1 MERLGPL
8 LRISAGLVL
17 LTSVILIGLDL
28 AGFLPL
34 PSNRVVEE
42 RVRLCETLAAQA
54 AAAVEHDD
62 FSAVRARLRT
72 AVHRNAD
79 VLSAALRAVDGQ
91 FVVTAGEHRM
101 LWNPEDPERSTAT
114 HVRVPLFRSGRPWGA
129 IEVRFQSGAS
139 AGLLA
144 ALWQRPLVRIL
155 VLMGA
160 LSFVAYLLFM
170 RRTLRHLDPSAVIP
184 GRVQATLD
192 VMAEGVL
199 LLDKDERIV
208 LANEAFA
215 GCVGRSPASLRGVK
229 ASGLGWRVPRSRE
242 AARRFP
248 WIDALRDSEA
258 VTAIP
263 LVLDV
268 ENEGSRI
275 FMVNGCPILD
285 GWDRAKG
292 AIATFDDVT
301 ELEQNR
307 VALEEAL
314 KMLEG
319 SQEEIRVQNEELRA
333 LAQSDPLTGVP
344 NRRAFLERFEVE
356 FAAAKRQDDK
366 LACVMADIDHFKRVN
381 DTHGHKVGDEV
392 IQRVA
397 EAFRSALRDCDA
409 VGRYGGEEFCIF
421 LVGAD
426 DEAAVRMAERLRA
439 KVSSPGFAQ
448 VSVTVSFGISSLAF
462 GAGDPAELINQADE
476 ALYASKHAGRNRVTR
491 WDERKSG

>member
-17 LTSVILIGLDL
+17 LTSVILIGLDI
-28 AGFLPL
+28 AGFLPV
-34 PSNRVVEE
+34 PSNRAVEE

-62 FSAVRARLRT
+62 FAAVRSTLRT
-72 AVHRNAD
+72 TVRRNTD
-79 VLSAALRAVDGQ
+79 VLSAALRTADGRL
-91 FVVTAGEHRM
+91 VVVAGEHRM
-101 LWNPEDPERSTAT
+101 LWSPDDPERSTAT
-114 HVRVPLFRSGRPWGA
+114 HVRVPLFRSGGPWGT
-129 IEVRFQSGAS
+129 IEVRFQSPES

-160 LSFVAYLLFM
+160 LGFVAYLLFM
-170 RRTLRHLDPSAVIP
+170 KRTLRHLDPSAVIP
-184 GRVQATLD
+184 GRVQTTLD

-199 LLDKDERIV
+199 LLDQDERIV
-208 LANEAFA
+208 LANQAFA
-215 GCVGRSPASLRGVK
+215 DCVGRSPASLLGVK
-229 ASGLGWRVPRSRE
+229 ASGLGWKVPHSRDD
-242 AARRFP
+242 ARRFP
-248 WIDALRDSEA
+248 WVDALRDSEA

-268 ENEGSRI
+268 ENEGSRV

-285 GWDRAKG
+285 GWERAKG

-301 ELEQNR
+301 ELEQKR

-314 KMLEG
+314 KMLEE
-319 SQEEIRVQNEELRA
+319 SQEEIQVQNEELKV

-344 NRRAFLERFEVE
+344 NRRSFMERFEVA
-356 FAAAKRQDDK
+356 FSAAKRRDDQ
-366 LACVMADIDHFKRVN
+366 LSCVMADIDHFKQVN
-381 DTHGHKVGDEV
+381 DDHGHVVGDEV
-392 IQRVA
+392 IRRVA
-397 EAFRSALRDCDA
+397 EALGATLRSTDA

-426 DEAAVRMAERLRA
+426 AAAGEQVAERLRA
-439 KVSSPGFAQ
+439 KIDSPGFARIPI
-448 VSVTVSFGISSLAF
+448 SVSFGVSSLAF
-462 GAGDPAELINQADE
+462 GAVNLGELIDQADE
-476 ALYASKHAGRNRVTR
+476 ALYASKRAGRNRVTR
-491 WDERKSG
+491 WDEREAG

>member
-1 MERLGPL
+1 V
-8 LRISAGLVL
+8 RI
-17 LTSVILIGLDL
+17 
-28 AGFLPL
+28 
-34 PSNRVVEE
+34 
-42 RVRLCETLAAQA
+42 CETLAAQA

-62 FSAVRARLRT
+62 FSAVRATLRR
-72 AVHRNAD
+72 AVHRNPD
-79 VLSAALRAVDGQ
+79 VLSAALRTLDEHL
-91 FVVTAGEHRM
+91 VVMAGEHQM
-101 LWNPEDPERSTAT
+101 LWNPEDPERSTPT

-129 IEVRFQSGAS
+129 IEVRFQSEAS
-139 AGLLA
+139 AGLFA

-155 VLMGA
+155 VLTGV
-160 LSFVAYLLFM
+160 LGFVAYLLFM

-199 LLDKDERIV
+199 LLDKDERII

-215 GCVGRSPASLRGVK
+215 DCVGRSPASLRGVK
-229 ASGLGWRVPRSRE
+229 ASTLGWKVPRSRE
-242 AARRFP
+242 PARRFP
-248 WIDALRDSEA
+248 WMDALRDSQA

-285 GWDRAKG
+285 GWERAKG
-292 AIATFDDVT
+292 AVATFDDVT
-301 ELEQNR
+301 ELEQKR

-319 SQEEIRVQNEELRA
+319 SQEEIRVQNEELKILA
-333 LAQSDPLTGVP
+333 LSDPLTGIP
-344 NRRAFLERFEVE
+344 NRRAFLDRFEVA
-356 FAAAKRQDDK
+356 FMAAKSQGDE
-366 LACVMADIDHFKRVN
+366 LACVMADIDHFKKVN
-381 DTHGHKVGDEV
+381 DTQGHKIGDEV

-397 EAFRSALRDCDA
+397 EMFQSALRDCDA
-409 VGRYGGEEFCIF
+409 VGRYGGEEFCVF
-421 LVGAD
+421 LAGAD
-426 DEAAVRMAERLRA
+426 AEAAVRMAERLRT
-439 KVSSPGFAQ
+439 KVSSPGFAR
-448 VSVTVSFGISSLAF
+448 VPVTVSFGVSSLAS

-491 WDERKSG
+491 WDEGMAGSGSR